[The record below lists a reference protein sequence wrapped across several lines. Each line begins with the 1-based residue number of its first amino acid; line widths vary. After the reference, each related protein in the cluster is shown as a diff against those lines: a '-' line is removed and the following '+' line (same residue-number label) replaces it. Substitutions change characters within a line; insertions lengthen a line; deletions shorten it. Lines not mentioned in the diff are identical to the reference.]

1 MATQLNLEE
10 QEQLDELKHFWKQWG
25 NLITW
30 VAIAVLGTYAAWNAY
45 QYYQRSQA
53 NQAAGM
59 FTEVERSVASKDAAK
74 IERALADMNANFGST
89 TYAQQAGLLAG
100 KSLFELGK
108 TDAAKAA
115 LNNVAQNAKDE
126 GYQALAKLRLSAVA
140 IEAKNYDDALKQL
153 SGSFPSEFAAL
164 ADDRRGDVYAL
175 QGKTAEA
182 KAEYVKA
189 YKGFDDKTAY
199 RRLVEVKINALG
211 GDAVTTA
218 AAATSTVTTTKTSGP
233 AQ

>member
-30 VAIAVLGTYAAWNAY
+30 VLIVIMGVYAAWNAY

-53 NQAAGM
+53 TQAAGM

-74 IERALADMNANFGST
+74 IERALADMNAKFGST
-89 TYAQQAGLLAG
+89 TYAHQAGLLAG

-115 LNNVAQNAKDE
+115 LATVAQNAKDE
-126 GYQALAKLRLSAVA
+126 GYQAMAKLRLSAV
-140 IEAKNYDDALKQL
+140 
-153 SGSFPSEFAAL
+153 
-164 ADDRRGDVYAL
+164 
-175 QGKTAEA
+175 
-182 KAEYVKA
+182 
-189 YKGFDDKTAY
+189 
-199 RRLVEVKINALG
+199 
-211 GDAVTTA
+211 
-218 AAATSTVTTTKTSGP
+218 
-233 AQ
+233 

>member
-10 QEQLDELKHFWKQWG
+10 QEQIDELKHFWKQWG

-30 VAIAVLGTYAAWNAY
+30 VLIAVLGVFAAWNAY

-53 NQAAGM
+53 TQAAGM
-59 FTEVERSVASKDAAK
+59 FTEFERSVASKDAAK
-74 IERALADMNANFGST
+74 IERALADMNAKFGST

-100 KSLFELGK
+100 KSLHELGK
-108 TDAAKAA
+108 VDAAKAA
-115 LNNVAQNAKDE
+115 LTHVAQHAKDE
-126 GYQALAKLRLSAVA
+126 GYQALAKLRLSAIA
-140 IEAKNYDDALKQL
+140 IEAKTYDDALKHL
-153 SGSFPSEFAAL
+153 SGAFPAEFAPL
-164 ADDRRGDVYAL
+164 ADDRRGDVLAL
-175 QGKTAEA
+175 QGKAEQA
-182 KAEYVKA
+182 MAEYVKA

-218 AAATSTVTTTKTSGP
+218 AK
-233 AQ
+233 

>member
-74 IERALADMNANFGST
+74 IERALADMNAKFGST

-115 LNNVAQNAKDE
+115 LNNVA
-126 GYQALAKLRLSAVA
+126 
-140 IEAKNYDDALKQL
+140 
-153 SGSFPSEFAAL
+153 
-164 ADDRRGDVYAL
+164 